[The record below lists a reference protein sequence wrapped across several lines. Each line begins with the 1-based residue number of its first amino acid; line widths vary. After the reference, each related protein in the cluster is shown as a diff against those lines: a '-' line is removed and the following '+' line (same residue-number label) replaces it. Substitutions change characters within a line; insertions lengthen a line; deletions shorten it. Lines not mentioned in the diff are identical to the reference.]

1 MIVGINL
8 KLNGGNMDTNAMSK
22 LTPLQHEIIAEIS
35 KCFDR
40 LGAERG
46 VFAALHSW
54 GDTLPDAEILKML
67 KELNV

>member
-1 MIVGINL
+1 
-8 KLNGGNMDTNAMSK
+8 MDAKEMSK
-22 LTPLQHEIIAEIS
+22 FTPLQHEIIAEIS

-54 GDTLPDAEILKML
+54 GDTLPDVEILKML
-67 KELNV
+67 KDLNDITCNPESIGTR